1 VLFTL
6 SIALPVILAAAAF
19 FLFGRKDENEEV
31 FESRGGVAFRSRPG
45 VQPMRDKDGKLA
57 YRAVSYTPWP
67 VEEGTEGKQLRI
79 DVGPVNRTEKETY
92 VFDRVLQKESEVLAV
107 TLPRPMGVIFEE
119 DARAQRVVVADLVEG
134 SPAHQRA
141 QVAKMD
147 TRRRQEAVL
156 CGDVLRACTCTNFV
170 YQDSALFG
178 AKAPTRTIVMYGADK
193 QKWTQVMGAL
203 KKGDKADGGVTLILE
218 RPL

>member
-1 VLFTL
+1 MFTL
-6 SIALPVILAAAAF
+6 SVALPIVLAAAAF
-19 FLFGRKDENEEV
+19 FLFGRRDESEET
-31 FESRGGVAFRSRPG
+31 FESKDGVAFRGRPG

-67 VEEGTEGKQLRI
+67 VEEGTAGKQLRI
-79 DVGPVNRTEKETY
+79 EVGPVDRKEKETY
-92 VFDRVLQKESEVLAV
+92 VFDRVLQKDSELLAV
-107 TLPRPMGVIFEE
+107 TLPRPMGVVFQE
-119 DARAQRVVVADLVEG
+119 DARANRVVVADILEG

-170 YQDSALFG
+170 YEGNAIFG

-193 QKWTQVMGAL
+193 QKWTKVMGAL
-203 KKGDKADGGVTLILE
+203 KKGDKADGGVTLVLE